1 MIHWRIIYNSDC
13 LFFSSTALEF
23 LCAQAPYNMR
33 GMLIGIYYSMRG
45 IFALFGG
52 VFVLAFTLGFE
63 QNHYPPSPSCGTLYY
78 VFTALV
84 ALVGLIVY
92 IFVSKA
98 YKPRQRD
105 DIDTLLNQQTFVVNY
120 YGST

>member
-1 MIHWRIIYNSDC
+1 
-13 LFFSSTALEF
+13 
-23 LCAQAPYNMR
+23 MR

-45 IFALFGG
+45 IFALFAG
-52 VFVLAFTLGFE
+52 VFVLAFTLGF
-63 QNHYPPSPSCGTLYY
+63 QNNPFLNSPSCGTLYY
-78 VFTALV
+78 AFTALV
-84 ALVGLIVY
+84 AVVGLIAY